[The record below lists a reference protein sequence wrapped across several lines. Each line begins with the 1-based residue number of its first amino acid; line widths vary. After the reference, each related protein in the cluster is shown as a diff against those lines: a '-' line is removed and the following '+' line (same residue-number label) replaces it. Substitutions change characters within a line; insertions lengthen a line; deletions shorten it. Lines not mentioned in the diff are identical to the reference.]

1 MQQQD
6 FSAMSAKNNP
16 NPTINDINFNIG
28 LQTTDNGNQSSNLTA
43 RELPMVI
50 NKYRNKYLLIIDLYF
65 VYTILSI

>member
-50 NKYRNKYLLIIDLYF
+50 NKYIYNSIFTTNYLLIIDL
-65 VYTILSI
+65 